1 VAKATIHSKTG
12 ATITIDGTHEEVS
25 NIIASFEKMN
35 VVGHAKEAIARAKA
49 TKKSERKKDSASDLI
64 IGLREEGFFEKPKS
78 LGDIG
83 SALEEKGFLYPSTT
97 LSGVVLGLL
106 KKRELR
112 RKKSEGKWVYGK

>member
-1 VAKATIHSKTG
+1 MAKATIKSKTG
-12 ATITIDGTHEEVS
+12 ATITIEGSQEEVS
-25 NIIASFEKMN
+25 NIIAVFEKKS
-35 VVGHAKEAIARAKA
+35 VVGHAKEAIARAKT
-49 TKKSERKKDSASDLI
+49 TKRSERKKDSASDLI

-83 SALEEKGFLYPSTT
+83 AALEEKGFLYPSTT

>member
-1 VAKATIHSKTG
+1 MVKATIQSKTG

-25 NIIASFEKMN
+25 NIIAAFEKTN
-35 VVGHAKEAIARAKA
+35 VVVHAKEAIARAKA
-49 TKKSERKKDSASDLI
+49 TKKSEKKKDNASDLI
-64 IGLREEGFFEKPKS
+64 IGLREEGFFERPKS

-83 SALEEKGFLYPSTT
+83 AALEEKGFLYPSTT

-106 KKRELR
+106 KKRALR

>member
-1 VAKATIHSKTG
+1 MAKATIQSKTG

-25 NIIASFEKMN
+25 SIIAAFEKTN

-49 TKKSERKKDSASDLI
+49 TKKSEKKKDSASDLI

-83 SALEEKGFLYPSTT
+83 AALEEKGFLYPSTT